1 MSNPFQ
7 LPGADAPIGRRDA
20 LRIGGLAI
28 SLSALVAACGENLT
42 GDTAPGRVGYAPP
55 ITDPPAYPV
64 DDVVLLRTA
73 SSLELTIIS
82 AYRQMLALD
91 AVDAGTSELLEAMI
105 VNHQQ
110 IADQMGDLTETAGGE
125 AWNCTNPWMMDRA
138 IGPMLSTIVDSDDRA
153 RDIVNLAIT
162 LENLGA
168 STHQDLSTALTGS
181 ELRTAVIEAAT
192 LESRQAATL
201 AISVGGPDAYIS
213 PALAGEDVPV
223 DAAGVDRPFAIT
235 HSFGSVGPSDVT
247 LGAADDNGVRT
258 SFGIQTPAA
267 NSFVYNELEP
277 TC

>member
-1 MSNPFQ
+1 MTSP
-7 LPGADAPIGRRDA
+7 LRLTGANTQMGRRDA
-20 LRIGGLAI
+20 LRVGGLAI
-28 SLSALVAACGENLT
+28 SLAALAAACGEDLT

-64 DDVVLLRTA
+64 DDAVLLRTA

-82 AYRQMLALD
+82 AYRQMLALG
-91 AVDAGTSELLEAMI
+91 AVDADTAELLEVMI
-105 VNHQQ
+105 VNHQE
-110 IADQMGDLTETAGGE
+110 IANQMGELTEDAGGE
-125 AWNCTNPWMMDRA
+125 AWNCTNPWMMERG
-138 IGPMLSTIVDSDDRA
+138 IEPMLAAIVDSDDRA

-168 STHQDLSTALTGS
+168 ATHQDLSTALTGS
-181 ELRTAVIEAAT
+181 DLRIAVIEAAT

-201 AISVGGPDAYIS
+201 AISVGGADAYIS
-213 PALAGEDVPV
+213 PALAGEDVPT
-223 DAAGVDRPFAIT
+223 DAAGVARPFAVT
-235 HSFGSVGPSDVT
+235 HPFGSIGPSDVT
-247 LGAADDNGVRT
+247 LGAADANGVRA

>member
-110 IADQMGDLTETAGGE
+110 IADQMGDLTETTGGE

-213 PALAGEDVPV
+213 PALAGEAGPV

-267 NSFVYNELEP
+267 NSFVYSELEP